1 MKKVVVVL
9 SIVALLA
16 IGVTA
21 FAHGPGW
28 GRGYMMGP
36 GYGQG
41 MGPGYGPGACG
52 GPGAGACVGGGV
64 ADQTFFDETVDLR
77 KELHQKR
84 FEYMEAVRNPKTD
97 EKTVAKLEK
106 EIGDLQDKIY
116 EKAPK
121 GAYGRGYGRHGGGYG
136 CRW

>member
-9 SIVALLA
+9 SVVALLA
-16 IGVTA
+16 VGVTA

-52 GPGAGACVGGGV
+52 GPGAGACAGGGA
-64 ADQTFFDETVDLR
+64 ADQKFFDETTDLR

-106 EIGDLQDKIY
+106 EIGELQDKIY

-121 GAYGRGYGRHGGGYG
+121 GAYGRGYGRQGGGYG
-136 CRW
+136 CR